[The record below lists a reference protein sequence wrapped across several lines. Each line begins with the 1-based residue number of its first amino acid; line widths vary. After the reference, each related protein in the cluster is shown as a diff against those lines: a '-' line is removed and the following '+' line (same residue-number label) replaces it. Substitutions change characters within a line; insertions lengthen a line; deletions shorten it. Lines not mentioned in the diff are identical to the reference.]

1 MASTDQKTY
10 LDRFP
15 GFQQDPRRPLKEE
28 FASLASFKQWR
39 IGSKVYKREQT
50 RFLRAE
56 FDLHLGTVEQ
66 SRKLE
71 DWQALC
77 QELRVNSIPGSITQ
91 CKKVKPST
99 QRW

>member
-1 MASTDQKTY
+1 MASTHQKNY

-15 GFQQDPRRPLKEE
+15 GFQRDPWRPLNEE

-39 IGSKVYKREQT
+39 IGSKPYQREHT
-50 RFLRAE
+50 RFLLAE

-77 QELRVNSIPGSITQ
+77 QELRVNPIPGSITQ

-99 QRW
+99 RQW